1 MSDGLW
7 NSLSPNEFKQLQK
20 YSEYSNYKLK
30 DILEDLYGS
39 EQEISHHLDMPINFE
54 AFKAFMRM
62 YFQEDIPEEFCKH
75 LFLSFKSKNLQQ
87 PSKLEI
93 SSSVSQVKAT
103 FDVSRKP
110 QHGESNTLVTSSLR
124 DLNVPEESGQTTSL
138 ISRSKNKSKMF
149 HAPAKSVSFAG
160 STIIHKTLIL
170 NNLEEIGTPT
180 LTENS
185 LLPQSSLDIA
195 SQFIYLKDI
204 ICYLSL
210 LERGR
215 AEDKLE
221 FMFRLYDTEG
231 NGYLDSTALEQII
244 TQMVHVAEYLEWD
257 TTELRPILKDM
268 LEEIDLDQDG
278 IVTLDEWIEGG
289 MTTIPLLVLLG
300 METDESKDGMHSWR
314 IKHFTRPAFC
324 HLCRSVLVGVRK
336 QALCCSFCKYTVHES
351 CVFKQVPPCISTY
364 TKSKRDDRVM
374 YHVWMEDNRLV
385 NCDFCKK
392 AIKCYQPGSA
402 VHCVWCH
409 ATFFLWMLRTF
420 FLLCPPGLSW
430 VIALLLVHKKCHFKM
445 SVICDGDQ
453 LKDHLLLPTSIIPMV
468 LERTIHK
475 KEVIEPEEEEE
486 EEEIILVEP
495 EEEIEIEIIE
505 EQEKE
510 APPPKMT
517 AAMITAALLKSR
529 TNTSKSSTKLKD
541 EKEENPLF
549 KLFSSSYAINLIQA
563 KSSTSNKSATK
574 LKDKG
579 ENQSTETLSSTHDV
593 RIDGRFPSKKN
604 VTIWEEKKEENSTS
618 ANIPST
624 DSSPVIA
631 TEEINQSSSTMETSK
646 LEKKISFAPNSKES
660 KVQFKI
666 NFMDRDTDSKDE
678 KHGSRGA
685 SRSFIAGLS
694 REKLKINLQLDLIS
708 KDADN
713 SEVKK
718 TIFSRTVSST
728 SLDSKGSTTKK
739 LDITDSNTD
748 TLEEKKTLSS
758 ERDSS
763 ASLGPEKSTVNL
775 KSDTSDKDTD
785 QLEKEQKSEKESVPT
800 SKEFLTSST
809 NSLQSR
815 TPSKMLNSV
824 IELDNGSTLCYLS
837 RDAFM
842 KSEKVNSTVMDGF
855 GLQIVPPK
863 DTHPLLVFVNPNSGT
878 RQGDRLNF
886 FRGVPNFRVLICGG
900 DGTVSWVLD
909 SLDKINFIED
919 PKVAILPLGT
929 GNDLSRC
936 LRWGS
941 GYEGGSLTKVLKDI
955 EQSSEVMLDRWQ
967 LDITPKGG
975 EDVASYCTFN
985 NYFSIGVDASIAH
998 RFHLMREKYPQKF
1011 KSRLKNKLLYFE
1023 CGTTETFASSC
1034 KRLHTFIE
1042 VECDGIILNLADTLL
1057 ESIAVLN
1064 ISSIYGGSN
1073 IWGENKNKSSH
1084 SGNKYPLTT
1093 QRKTVTDRKKLK
1105 SCIQDFS
1112 DRRVEVVGLEG
1123 TREMG
1128 QIYTGLKNAGKRL
1141 AQCTSVI
1148 IRTSKMLP
1156 MQVDGEPW
1164 LQGPCTLEITFKNQ
1178 VHMLARLPP
1187 KPSFF
1192 FLKK

>member
-1 MSDGLW
+1 LFFFGFDLFGKSM
-7 NSLSPNEFKQLQK
+7 N
-20 YSEYSNYKLK
+20 
-30 DILEDLYGS
+30 IL
-39 EQEISHHLDMPINFE
+39 F
-54 AFKAFMRM
+54 
-62 YFQEDIPEEFCKH
+62 H
-75 LFLSFKSKNLQQ
+75 LFIQFQSELC
-87 PSKLEI
+87 
-93 SSSVSQVKAT
+93 
-103 FDVSRKP
+103 
-110 QHGESNTLVTSSLR
+110 H
-124 DLNVPEESGQTTSL
+124 DLPLAV
-138 ISRSKNKSKMF
+138 
-149 HAPAKSVSFAG
+149 
-160 STIIHKTLIL
+160 L
-170 NNLEEIGTPT
+170 NNLEEIRTPT

-300 METDESKDGMHSWR
+300 METSKDGMHSWR

-409 ATFFLWMLRTF
+409 ATHVLTFPFL
-420 FLLCPPGLSW
+420 P
-430 VIALLLVHKKCHFKM
+430 
-445 SVICDGDQ
+445 
-453 LKDHLLLPTSIIPMV
+453 
-468 LERTIHK
+468 
-475 KEVIEPEEEEE
+475 
-486 EEEIILVEP
+486 
-495 EEEIEIEIIE
+495 
-505 EQEKE
+505 
-510 APPPKMT
+510 
-517 AAMITAALLKSR
+517 
-529 TNTSKSSTKLKD
+529 
-541 EKEENPLF
+541 
-549 KLFSSSYAINLIQA
+549 
-563 KSSTSNKSATK
+563 
-574 LKDKG
+574 
-579 ENQSTETLSSTHDV
+579 
-593 RIDGRFPSKKN
+593 
-604 VTIWEEKKEENSTS
+604 
-618 ANIPST
+618 
-624 DSSPVIA
+624 
-631 TEEINQSSSTMETSK
+631 
-646 LEKKISFAPNSKES
+646 
-660 KVQFKI
+660 
-666 NFMDRDTDSKDE
+666 
-678 KHGSRGA
+678 
-685 SRSFIAGLS
+685 
-694 REKLKINLQLDLIS
+694 
-708 KDADN
+708 
-713 SEVKK
+713 
-718 TIFSRTVSST
+718 
-728 SLDSKGSTTKK
+728 
-739 LDITDSNTD
+739 
-748 TLEEKKTLSS
+748 
-758 ERDSS
+758 
-763 ASLGPEKSTVNL
+763 
-775 KSDTSDKDTD
+775 
-785 QLEKEQKSEKESVPT
+785 
-800 SKEFLTSST
+800 
-809 NSLQSR
+809 
-815 TPSKMLNSV
+815 
-824 IELDNGSTLCYLS
+824 
-837 RDAFM
+837 
-842 KSEKVNSTVMDGF
+842 
-855 GLQIVPPK
+855 
-863 DTHPLLVFVNPNSGT
+863 
-878 RQGDRLNF
+878 RLNF

-909 SLDKINFIED
+909 SLD

>member
-1 MSDGLW
+1 
-7 NSLSPNEFKQLQK
+7 
-20 YSEYSNYKLK
+20 
-30 DILEDLYGS
+30 
-39 EQEISHHLDMPINFE
+39 
-54 AFKAFMRM
+54 
-62 YFQEDIPEEFCKH
+62 
-75 LFLSFKSKNLQQ
+75 
-87 PSKLEI
+87 
-93 SSSVSQVKAT
+93 
-103 FDVSRKP
+103 P
-110 QHGESNTLVTSSLR
+110 QLR
-124 DLNVPEESGQTTSL
+124 DTPHFPIFNTTKSMAMNIFLQRRLNL
-138 ISRSKNKSKMF
+138 
-149 HAPAKSVSFAG
+149 
-160 STIIHKTLIL
+160 TIFKELCHDLPLAVL
-170 NNLEEIGTPT
+170 NNLEEIRTPT

-364 TKSKRDDRVM
+364 TKSKRDDRVSE
-374 YHVWMEDNRLV
+374 HVL
-385 NCDFCKK
+385 
-392 AIKCYQPGSA
+392 
-402 VHCVWCH
+402 
-409 ATFFLWMLRTF
+409 TFPFL
-420 FLLCPPGLSW
+420 P
-430 VIALLLVHKKCHFKM
+430 
-445 SVICDGDQ
+445 
-453 LKDHLLLPTSIIPMV
+453 
-468 LERTIHK
+468 
-475 KEVIEPEEEEE
+475 
-486 EEEIILVEP
+486 
-495 EEEIEIEIIE
+495 
-505 EQEKE
+505 
-510 APPPKMT
+510 
-517 AAMITAALLKSR
+517 
-529 TNTSKSSTKLKD
+529 
-541 EKEENPLF
+541 
-549 KLFSSSYAINLIQA
+549 
-563 KSSTSNKSATK
+563 
-574 LKDKG
+574 
-579 ENQSTETLSSTHDV
+579 
-593 RIDGRFPSKKN
+593 
-604 VTIWEEKKEENSTS
+604 
-618 ANIPST
+618 
-624 DSSPVIA
+624 
-631 TEEINQSSSTMETSK
+631 
-646 LEKKISFAPNSKES
+646 
-660 KVQFKI
+660 
-666 NFMDRDTDSKDE
+666 
-678 KHGSRGA
+678 
-685 SRSFIAGLS
+685 
-694 REKLKINLQLDLIS
+694 
-708 KDADN
+708 
-713 SEVKK
+713 
-718 TIFSRTVSST
+718 
-728 SLDSKGSTTKK
+728 
-739 LDITDSNTD
+739 
-748 TLEEKKTLSS
+748 
-758 ERDSS
+758 
-763 ASLGPEKSTVNL
+763 
-775 KSDTSDKDTD
+775 
-785 QLEKEQKSEKESVPT
+785 
-800 SKEFLTSST
+800 
-809 NSLQSR
+809 
-815 TPSKMLNSV
+815 
-824 IELDNGSTLCYLS
+824 
-837 RDAFM
+837 
-842 KSEKVNSTVMDGF
+842 
-855 GLQIVPPK
+855 
-863 DTHPLLVFVNPNSGT
+863 
-878 RQGDRLNF
+878 RLNF

>member
-160 STIIHKTLIL
+160 SSIIHKTLIL
-170 NNLEEIGTPT
+170 NNLEEIRTPT

-409 ATFFLWMLRTF
+409 AT
-420 FLLCPPGLSW
+420 
-430 VIALLLVHKKCHFKM
+430 VHKKCHFKM

-468 LERTIHK
+468 LLAERQL
-475 KEVIEPEEEEE
+475 EE
-486 EEEIILVEP
+486 
-495 EEEIEIEIIE
+495 
-505 EQEKE
+505 
-510 APPPKMT
+510 
-517 AAMITAALLKSR
+517 
-529 TNTSKSSTKLKD
+529 
-541 EKEENPLF
+541 
-549 KLFSSSYAINLIQA
+549 
-563 KSSTSNKSATK
+563 
-574 LKDKG
+574 
-579 ENQSTETLSSTHDV
+579 
-593 RIDGRFPSKKN
+593 
-604 VTIWEEKKEENSTS
+604 
-618 ANIPST
+618 
-624 DSSPVIA
+624 
-631 TEEINQSSSTMETSK
+631 
-646 LEKKISFAPNSKES
+646 
-660 KVQFKI
+660 
-666 NFMDRDTDSKDE
+666 
-678 KHGSRGA
+678 RGKRGGQPGH
-685 SRSFIAGLS
+685 S
-694 REKLKINLQLDLIS
+694 LQL
-708 KDADN
+708 
-713 SEVKK
+713 
-718 TIFSRTVSST
+718 
-728 SLDSKGSTTKK
+728 SL
-739 LDITDSNTD
+739 LH
-748 TLEEKKTLSS
+748 
-758 ERDSS
+758 
-763 ASLGPEKSTVNL
+763 LGPLSL
-775 KSDTSDKDTD
+775 K
-785 QLEKEQKSEKESVPT
+785 
-800 SKEFLTSST
+800 
-809 NSLQSR
+809 
-815 TPSKMLNSV
+815 
-824 IELDNGSTLCYLS
+824 
-837 RDAFM
+837 
-842 KSEKVNSTVMDGF
+842 
-855 GLQIVPPK
+855 IVPPK

-878 RQGDRLNF
+878 RQGDRVIRKFQYLLNPRQVYILDHDGPVSGLNF

>member
-20 YSEYSNYKLK
+20 YSEY
-30 DILEDLYGS
+30 
-39 EQEISHHLDMPINFE
+39 
-54 AFKAFMRM
+54 
-62 YFQEDIPEEFCKH
+62 
-75 LFLSFKSKNLQQ
+75 
-87 PSKLEI
+87 
-93 SSSVSQVKAT
+93 
-103 FDVSRKP
+103 VSRKP

-160 STIIHKTLIL
+160 SSIIHKTLIL
-170 NNLEEIGTPT
+170 NNLEEIRTPT

-409 ATFFLWMLRTF
+409 AT
-420 FLLCPPGLSW
+420 
-430 VIALLLVHKKCHFKM
+430 VHKKCHFKM

-646 LEKKISFAPNSKES
+646 LEVQLFALKQLLSISY
-660 KVQFKI
+660 
-666 NFMDRDTDSKDE
+666 
-678 KHGSRGA
+678 
-685 SRSFIAGLS
+685 L
-694 REKLKINLQLDLIS
+694 
-708 KDADN
+708 
-713 SEVKK
+713 
-718 TIFSRTVSST
+718 FS
-728 SLDSKGSTTKK
+728 
-739 LDITDSNTD
+739 
-748 TLEEKKTLSS
+748 
-758 ERDSS
+758 
-763 ASLGPEKSTVNL
+763 
-775 KSDTSDKDTD
+775 
-785 QLEKEQKSEKESVPT
+785 
-800 SKEFLTSST
+800 
-809 NSLQSR
+809 
-815 TPSKMLNSV
+815 
-824 IELDNGSTLCYLS
+824 YY
-837 RDAFM
+837 
-842 KSEKVNSTVMDGF
+842 
-855 GLQIVPPK
+855 
-863 DTHPLLVFVNPNSGT
+863 VF
-878 RQGDRLNF
+878 
-886 FRGVPNFRVLICGG
+886 
-900 DGTVSWVLD
+900 
-909 SLDKINFIED
+909 
-919 PKVAILPLGT
+919 
-929 GNDLSRC
+929 
-936 LRWGS
+936 
-941 GYEGGSLTKVLKDI
+941 
-955 EQSSEVMLDRWQ
+955 
-967 LDITPKGG
+967 
-975 EDVASYCTFN
+975 
-985 NYFSIGVDASIAH
+985 
-998 RFHLMREKYPQKF
+998 
-1011 KSRLKNKLLYFE
+1011 
-1023 CGTTETFASSC
+1023 
-1034 KRLHTFIE
+1034 
-1042 VECDGIILNLADTLL
+1042 
-1057 ESIAVLN
+1057 
-1064 ISSIYGGSN
+1064 
-1073 IWGENKNKSSH
+1073 
-1084 SGNKYPLTT
+1084 
-1093 QRKTVTDRKKLK
+1093 
-1105 SCIQDFS
+1105 
-1112 DRRVEVVGLEG
+1112 
-1123 TREMG
+1123 
-1128 QIYTGLKNAGKRL
+1128 
-1141 AQCTSVI
+1141 
-1148 IRTSKMLP
+1148 
-1156 MQVDGEPW
+1156 
-1164 LQGPCTLEITFKNQ
+1164 
-1178 VHMLARLPP
+1178 
-1187 KPSFF
+1187 SFF
-1192 FLKK
+1192 YLYNKFH

>member
-1 MSDGLW
+1 
-7 NSLSPNEFKQLQK
+7 
-20 YSEYSNYKLK
+20 
-30 DILEDLYGS
+30 
-39 EQEISHHLDMPINFE
+39 
-54 AFKAFMRM
+54 
-62 YFQEDIPEEFCKH
+62 
-75 LFLSFKSKNLQQ
+75 
-87 PSKLEI
+87 
-93 SSSVSQVKAT
+93 
-103 FDVSRKP
+103 P
-110 QHGESNTLVTSSLR
+110 QLR
-124 DLNVPEESGQTTSL
+124 DTPHFPIFNTTKSMAMNIFLQRRLNL
-138 ISRSKNKSKMF
+138 
-149 HAPAKSVSFAG
+149 
-160 STIIHKTLIL
+160 TIFKELCHDLPLAVL
-170 NNLEEIGTPT
+170 NNLEEIRTPT

-221 FMFRLYDTEG
+221 CKYW
-231 NGYLDSTALEQII
+231 NALEQII

-409 ATFFLWMLRTF
+409 AT
-420 FLLCPPGLSW
+420 
-430 VIALLLVHKKCHFKM
+430 VHKKCHFKM

-468 LERTIHK
+468 LHVLT
-475 KEVIEPEEEEE
+475 
-486 EEEIILVEP
+486 
-495 EEEIEIEIIE
+495 
-505 EQEKE
+505 
-510 APPPKMT
+510 
-517 AAMITAALLKSR
+517 
-529 TNTSKSSTKLKD
+529 
-541 EKEENPLF
+541 
-549 KLFSSSYAINLIQA
+549 
-563 KSSTSNKSATK
+563 
-574 LKDKG
+574 
-579 ENQSTETLSSTHDV
+579 
-593 RIDGRFPSKKN
+593 FP
-604 VTIWEEKKEENSTS
+604 
-618 ANIPST
+618 
-624 DSSPVIA
+624 
-631 TEEINQSSSTMETSK
+631 
-646 LEKKISFAPNSKES
+646 
-660 KVQFKI
+660 
-666 NFMDRDTDSKDE
+666 
-678 KHGSRGA
+678 
-685 SRSFIAGLS
+685 
-694 REKLKINLQLDLIS
+694 
-708 KDADN
+708 
-713 SEVKK
+713 
-718 TIFSRTVSST
+718 
-728 SLDSKGSTTKK
+728 
-739 LDITDSNTD
+739 
-748 TLEEKKTLSS
+748 
-758 ERDSS
+758 
-763 ASLGPEKSTVNL
+763 
-775 KSDTSDKDTD
+775 
-785 QLEKEQKSEKESVPT
+785 
-800 SKEFLTSST
+800 FL
-809 NSLQSR
+809 
-815 TPSKMLNSV
+815 P
-824 IELDNGSTLCYLS
+824 
-837 RDAFM
+837 
-842 KSEKVNSTVMDGF
+842 
-855 GLQIVPPK
+855 
-863 DTHPLLVFVNPNSGT
+863 
-878 RQGDRLNF
+878 RLNF

>member
-160 STIIHKTLIL
+160 SSIIHKTLI
-170 NNLEEIGTPT
+170 
-180 LTENS
+180 
-185 LLPQSSLDIA
+185 
-195 SQFIYLKDI
+195 
-204 ICYLSL
+204 
-210 LERGR
+210 
-215 AEDKLE
+215 
-221 FMFRLYDTEG
+221 MFRLYDTEG

-409 ATFFLWMLRTF
+409 AT
-420 FLLCPPGLSW
+420 
-430 VIALLLVHKKCHFKM
+430 VHKKCHFKM

-646 LEKKISFAPNSKES
+646 LEVQLFALKQLLSISY
-660 KVQFKI
+660 
-666 NFMDRDTDSKDE
+666 
-678 KHGSRGA
+678 
-685 SRSFIAGLS
+685 L
-694 REKLKINLQLDLIS
+694 
-708 KDADN
+708 
-713 SEVKK
+713 
-718 TIFSRTVSST
+718 FS
-728 SLDSKGSTTKK
+728 
-739 LDITDSNTD
+739 
-748 TLEEKKTLSS
+748 
-758 ERDSS
+758 
-763 ASLGPEKSTVNL
+763 
-775 KSDTSDKDTD
+775 
-785 QLEKEQKSEKESVPT
+785 
-800 SKEFLTSST
+800 
-809 NSLQSR
+809 
-815 TPSKMLNSV
+815 
-824 IELDNGSTLCYLS
+824 YY
-837 RDAFM
+837 
-842 KSEKVNSTVMDGF
+842 
-855 GLQIVPPK
+855 
-863 DTHPLLVFVNPNSGT
+863 VF
-878 RQGDRLNF
+878 
-886 FRGVPNFRVLICGG
+886 
-900 DGTVSWVLD
+900 
-909 SLDKINFIED
+909 
-919 PKVAILPLGT
+919 
-929 GNDLSRC
+929 
-936 LRWGS
+936 
-941 GYEGGSLTKVLKDI
+941 
-955 EQSSEVMLDRWQ
+955 
-967 LDITPKGG
+967 
-975 EDVASYCTFN
+975 
-985 NYFSIGVDASIAH
+985 
-998 RFHLMREKYPQKF
+998 
-1011 KSRLKNKLLYFE
+1011 
-1023 CGTTETFASSC
+1023 
-1034 KRLHTFIE
+1034 
-1042 VECDGIILNLADTLL
+1042 
-1057 ESIAVLN
+1057 
-1064 ISSIYGGSN
+1064 
-1073 IWGENKNKSSH
+1073 
-1084 SGNKYPLTT
+1084 
-1093 QRKTVTDRKKLK
+1093 
-1105 SCIQDFS
+1105 
-1112 DRRVEVVGLEG
+1112 
-1123 TREMG
+1123 
-1128 QIYTGLKNAGKRL
+1128 
-1141 AQCTSVI
+1141 
-1148 IRTSKMLP
+1148 
-1156 MQVDGEPW
+1156 
-1164 LQGPCTLEITFKNQ
+1164 
-1178 VHMLARLPP
+1178 
-1187 KPSFF
+1187 SFF
-1192 FLKK
+1192 YLYNKFH